1 MVFDPSNGQPGVRGE
16 FFTSKT
22 RLMISEAV
30 SGQILLAKSSIL
42 LNVILTPG
50 KLQESDLG
58 HCRFELVDWK
68 PLEETTVG

>member
-1 MVFDPSNGQPGVRGE
+1 
-16 FFTSKT
+16 
-22 RLMISEAV
+22 MISEAV